1 MINEKPLDYGDALLS
16 LRPNSVWVIE
26 DNDLDNIR
34 WEDNNQDIP
43 TKQEIKQE
51 LEKLIEKRKAD
62 IAEQELVKKSAVEK
76 LAKLGL
82 TEEEAKA
89 IIGL

>member
-1 MINEKPLDYGDALLS
+1 MNEKPLDYGDALFS
-16 LRPNSVWVIE
+16 LCPNATWVIE
-26 DNDLDNIR
+26 DNDLENIR
-34 WEDNNQDIP
+34 WESEDPMP
-43 TKQEIKQE
+43 TKSEIKKE
-51 LEKLIEKRKAD
+51 LERLIDKKNTL
-62 IAEQELVKKSAVEK
+62 IAQKEAAKESAVEK

>member
-1 MINEKPLDYGDALLS
+1 MINNKPLDYGDALLS

-26 DNDLDNIR
+26 DNNLDNIR
-34 WEDNNQDIP
+34 WEDGNENFP
-43 TKQEIKQE
+43 TKQEIEQE
-51 LEKLIEKRKAD
+51 LDKLIKKREKS
-62 IAEQELVKKSAVEK
+62 IAEQELAKKTAVDK